1 VKKDETVMKRVKQK
15 VHDTIGKR
23 FGLKLEDVIKELNP
37 IIRGWNNYQTRI
49 RAERKR
55 FQRLNYYVNE
65 RIRIFLKRK
74 YSDRSRAGWRVAGN
88 LPTKLGL
95 AQFG

>member
-1 VKKDETVMKRVKQK
+1 VKRVKQK
-15 VHDTIGKR
+15 VHDIIGKR
-23 FGLKLEDVIKELNP
+23 FGLKLEEVVKELNP
-37 IIRGWNNYQTRI
+37 IIRGWNNYQTRVW
-49 RAERKR
+49 AERKR
-55 FQRLNYYVNE
+55 FLRLNYFVNE

-74 YSDRSRAGWRVAGN
+74 YSDRTRADWRIAGN